1 MKKELFIT
9 FDESWF
15 PKENTV
21 AEILQKLDMGEQ
33 ASLSKLKEACEKEGI
48 EFNIIFD

>member
-1 MKKELFIT
+1 MKEELFIT

-21 AEILQKLDMGEQ
+21 AEILQKLDMGEKV
-33 ASLSKLKEACEKEGI
+33 SLSKLKEACEKEGI